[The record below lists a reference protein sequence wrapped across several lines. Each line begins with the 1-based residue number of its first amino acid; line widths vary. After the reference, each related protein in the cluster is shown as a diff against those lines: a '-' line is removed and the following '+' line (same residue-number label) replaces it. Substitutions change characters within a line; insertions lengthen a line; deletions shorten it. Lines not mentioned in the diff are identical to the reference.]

1 MTELKKT
8 LHDKSYEEATEPFEY
23 IVATT
28 CLDWDLTF
36 LGEHLINQIAA
47 WHVEY
52 QAAHPLM
59 DERLASLA
67 TARHPSLSVEPPT
80 IPPPPP
86 EVHPEQFIKDN
97 LKPAVR
103 AAESDGSAE
112 QIKNP
117 DDVQDYQ
124 EE

>member
-8 LHDKSYEEATEPFEY
+8 LHDKSYEEATELFEY

-28 CLDWDLTF
+28 CLDWDLAF
-36 LGEHLINQIAA
+36 LGEHLINQIAT

-52 QAAHPLM
+52 QAAHPLV
-59 DERLASLA
+59 DERLASPA
-67 TARHPSLSVEPPT
+67 TARPPSLSVEPPT

-86 EVHPEQFIKDN
+86 KVHPEQFIEDD

-103 AAESDGSAE
+103 VVESDGSAE